1 MGAMIFPNKSP
12 NLIQI
17 KFKGVKTFEFKI
29 PSIKNVN
36 EIITDHTLISL
47 PFNNGQKAISKKKL
61 ILDVEAP
68 LPSAPS
74 MVRGIELYVKAANK
88 ISN

>member
-47 PFNNGQKAISKKKL
+47 PFNNGQKAISKKTIKKNYTKTF
-61 ILDVEAP
+61 IRAFCFHRKR
-68 LPSAPS
+68 LPHITYC
-74 MVRGIELYVKAANK
+74 VNL
-88 ISN
+88 